1 MTNFK
6 KILGFVVVLLLVIAA
21 VLFVYTLRTPG
32 PCRKPLTY
40 RIVHVDGRFG
50 LTHAE
55 FAAAVRKAAAIW
67 GQPLS
72 RELIREDSNGAIG
85 ISLVYDYRQETTQQL
100 KQINTRMSGTKE
112 SLEGMKM
119 RYEGMKSEYER
130 TRASLESDLHAYNA
144 RVHAFN
150 TEIESWNRQGGAP
163 EAQRGRL
170 AAEKSELAA
179 MGESL
184 RVRQGHARRM
194 ADELNSMVQS
204 VNEVVG
210 RQNQDVDQ
218 YRDVGSRLGGEFQEG
233 YFKNKDGR
241 QSITIYHYD
250 SETRLVRL
258 LVHEFGHALG
268 LDHSS
273 NPDAVMY
280 RLNRSDTAELTADDI
295 AALKSRCQAR

>member
-1 MTNFK
+1 MSFK
-6 KILGFVVVLLLVIAA
+6 KVLNFVVILLLGVAA
-21 VLFVYTLRTPG
+21 VLFVYTLRTTE

-40 RIVHVDGRFG
+40 RIVHIDGRFG
-50 LTHAE
+50 ITHAE
-55 FAAAVRKAAAIW
+55 FAAAIKKAAAVW
-67 GQPLS
+67 GKPLS
-72 RELIREDSNGAIG
+72 RELFREDPNGAIG

-100 KQINTRMSGTKE
+100 KQIHTRMSGTKE

-130 TRASLESDLHAYNA
+130 IRASLESDFQAYNA
-144 RVHAFN
+144 RIHAFN
-150 TEIESWNRQGGAP
+150 REVESWNRQGGAP
-163 EAQRGRL
+163 ESQRGRL
-170 AAEKSELAA
+170 TAEKSELAA

-184 RVRQGHARRM
+184 RVRQENARRM
-194 ADELNSMVQS
+194 ADELNGMVQS

-233 YFKNKDGR
+233 YFKNKDGG
-241 QSITIYHYD
+241 QSITVYHYD
-250 SETRLVRL
+250 NEARLVRL

-268 LDHSS
+268 LEHSS

-280 RLNRSDTAELTADDI
+280 RLNRSETAELTADDI

>member
-1 MTNFK
+1 MIEFK
-6 KILGFVVVLLLVIAA
+6 KTLGFGLLLLLAIAA
-21 VLFVYTLRTPG
+21 ALFVYILRTPG
-32 PCRKPLTY
+32 PCQKPLTY
-40 RIVHVDGRFG
+40 RIVQVDGRFG

-55 FAAAVRKAAAIW
+55 FAAAVRKAAAVW
-67 GQPLS
+67 GHPLS
-72 RELIREDSNGAIG
+72 RELFREDPNGVIG
-85 ISLVYDYRQETTQQL
+85 ISLVYDYRQETTQHL
-100 KQINTRMSGTKE
+100 KQIHTRMSGTKE

-144 RVHAFN
+144 RIHAFN
-150 TEIESWNRQGGAP
+150 REVESWNRQGGAP

-170 AAEKSELAA
+170 TAEKSEIAA
-179 MGESL
+179 MGENL
-184 RVRQGHARRM
+184 RVRQDNARRM

-204 VNEVVG
+204 FNEVVG

-233 YFKNKDGR
+233 YFKKKDGR
-241 QSITIYHYD
+241 QSITVYHYD
-250 SETRLVRL
+250 NEPRLVRL

-268 LDHSS
+268 LEHSS

-295 AALKSRCQAR
+295 AALRSRCQAK